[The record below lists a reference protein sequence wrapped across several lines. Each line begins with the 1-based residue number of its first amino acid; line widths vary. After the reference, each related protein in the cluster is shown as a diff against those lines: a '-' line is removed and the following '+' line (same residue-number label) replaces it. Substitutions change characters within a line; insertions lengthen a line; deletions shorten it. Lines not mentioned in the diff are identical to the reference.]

1 MAADYSETEQIAKRM
16 KASTRKLHE
25 LATQVGTARQIRE
38 FSGDQRKA
46 ALAIEV
52 VKALKEGESATAAE
66 HIGRASQ
73 AYGQRL
79 EVLAKQYEAAES
91 TIAQWQAEM
100 ASFEAAR
107 SLLSFSKESLR
118 QLEG

>member
-1 MAADYSETEQIAKRM
+1 MADYSETEQIAKRM
-16 KASTRKLHE
+16 KGSTRKLHE
-25 LATQVGTARQIRE
+25 LAAQVGSARQIRE
-38 FSGDQRKA
+38 FSSDQRKA

-52 VKALKEGESATAAE
+52 VKALKDGESATAAE
-66 HIGRASQ
+66 HIGRASA

-79 EVLAKQYEAAES
+79 ETLANQYRDAES

-107 SLLSFSKESLR
+107 SLLSFSKESMR